1 MRANVKEALFQ
12 RPFLVTT
19 IFTICSF
26 WCSLTVNGLYNV
38 ALENII
44 RRYELSATFM
54 SSVPATYG
62 AVQCLLV
69 IPLTYR
75 FGRKCKAK
83 VIGFSLIT
91 FSIGTFLFS
100 LPHLLSDEYLPM
112 DEQESCSTECIA
124 KLTSLKYLFNVAYFL
139 VGLGNIPM
147 VTLTLSYICENN
159 YYGTIETNYH
169 YALYHAGTAFGP
181 AVGMLV
187 AGQFT
192 NVWVDWYDKGLSA
205 PGELSINSKLWVGTW
220 WLPYWIVS
228 CVLFITGAFI
238 ASCVPETLVSSYDV
252 HQLDETLSNRTEST
266 CVSASQSFHSTAGSF
281 RSQTPSIN
289 RKTYRDSQRNI
300 AVHGEGHDWS
310 DLIPSYKKLF
320 TNFAFIGLTGS
331 CTADM
336 AFVSI
341 ISIYGIQFLAEVYS
355 ISISGASIIFS
366 ASLSTVMIALP
377 LSGYLIRS
385 GQSAPNKQY
394 IIRTLKY
401 MRLFNCIAFVALLS
415 FFMECD
421 NTRYYYLGGDM
432 NYNELNINST
442 WTPSAEKHPFNSDQ
456 MYGQCSLDSD
466 RECPCGTDEYIPIC
480 ATMGNGTKVT
490 FFNPCHL
497 GCDIIQLNQSARAFN
512 SDRNLNTDEYQLQD
526 CLCADDSASV
536 ELGSCAKYNC
546 DWRIYFII
554 PCLVIACFST
564 FLQVVPGTMVGQT
577 VVPDH
582 LRTAALGLQAL
593 LFRAFGSIP
602 LPIIAAKIIDSKC
615 YWWGTT
621 CMNERGACRAFDKY
635 GMRTS
640 FVTIIIILKAIS
652 ILCYSIS
659 IKFTSSVDHLKNEPH
674 EKD

>member
-1 MRANVKEALFQ
+1 MRSDVKEALFQ
-12 RPFLVTT
+12 RPFLVTVV
-19 IFTICSF
+19 FTICSF
-26 WCSLTVNGLYNV
+26 WASLTVNGLYNV

-44 RRYELSATFM
+44 RRYGLSATFM

-83 VIGFSLIT
+83 VIGGSLIM
-91 FSIGTFLFS
+91 FSIGVFIFS

-112 DEQESCSTECIA
+112 EEQESCDAECSA
-124 KLTSLKYLFNVAYFL
+124 KLSSVKYLFNVAYFL
-139 VGLGNIPM
+139 IGMGNIPM

-159 YYGTIETNYH
+159 FYGTIETNYH

-192 NVWVDWYDKGLSA
+192 NVWVDWYDKGLSP
-205 PGELSINSKLWVGTW
+205 PGELSTDSKLWVGTW

-228 CVLFITGAFI
+228 GVLFIIGSFI
-238 ASCVPETLVSSYDV
+238 VCFVPETLVSSYQA

-281 RSQTPSIN
+281 RSQTPSIS
-289 RKTYRDSQRNI
+289 RKTFRDSQRNI
-300 AVHGEGHDWS
+300 YVSGEGHDWS

-320 TNFAFIGLTGS
+320 TNFAFLGLTGS

-336 AFVSI
+336 GFVSI
-341 ISIYGIQFLAEVYS
+341 IGIYGIQFLAEVYNF
-355 ISISGASIIFS
+355 SISGASIIFS

-377 LSGYLIRS
+377 LSGYMIR
-385 GQSAPNKQY
+385 GQTNNSKQS
-394 IIRTLKY
+394 IKRTLKY
-401 MRLFNCIAFVALLS
+401 MRIFNCIAFISLLS

-421 NTRYYYLGGDM
+421 DTRYYYLGGDL
-432 NYNELNINST
+432 NYDQFGVNTTWIPSVDEHPYNS
-442 WTPSAEKHPFNSDQ
+442 NQ
-456 MYGQCSLDSD
+456 MYGHCSADLD
-466 RECPCGTDEYIPIC
+466 RECPCGTNEYIPAC
-480 ATMGNGTKVT
+480 ATMSNGTKVT

-497 GCDIIQLNQSARAFN
+497 GCNIIQLNQSARATN
-512 SDRNLNTDEYQLQD
+512 SDNNLNTDEYQLEN
-526 CLCADDSASV
+526 CRCTENASV

-564 FLQVVPGTMVGQT
+564 FLQVVPGTMVGQA

-602 LPIIAAKIIDSKC
+602 LPVIAAKIIDSKC
-615 YWWGTT
+615 YWWGTS

-640 FVTIIIILKAIS
+640 FVTIIIILKLLS